1 MWTLRFWQQWPRDN
15 RIFLLALFVVFAAA
29 LTQMWAA
36 YFIEPSPAVYLQ
48 TIKEPEL
55 NEIPV
60 DQFSKGPF
68 DFTVKGN
75 NYVILQRQLGST
87 LATSVGVA
95 YTYLFT
101 LAVFVIGMLAV
112 ISTLGRFYYL
122 VGMGIFILFVT
133 TLSPEV
139 LGVMGQYN
147 KTFTVTMMAFYCL
160 PSFWLFYFGPTV
172 SFIARIA
179 VFTVVTV
186 AIWAIIYFLSATEMP
201 FLFLATYSAEAG
213 LIACTLFIVTV
224 SHEIIAGFIFAV
236 TQSTRQGKSL
246 NHFLIISMIY
256 FLNLV
261 LAYAVRFGFIKWDL
275 ITVDLFLLLTI
286 SAILGIWGIRQR
298 QKTFE
303 GVIEGDPYAVFAFLL
318 MGVFTFATIAMFMFN
333 ANDTALSAI
342 SDIII
347 FSHLGFGFIFLTY
360 IFSNF
365 LGMLAQNFTV
375 HKVLYSPN
383 NMPYF
388 TFRLAGL
395 IVTLAL
401 VFYNAWQVP
410 VHNAMSGYYNGIG
423 DLYMKLNNDRLAR
436 AYYDESRTYGFRG
449 HHSNYALANIEGAL
463 FNVSDERTFYAEAS
477 GRRPT
482 EMSLLNWAQSYQS
495 VNDNLGAV
503 ATLSDGVAKLE
514 NHKAIE
520 NTLGLL
526 YARNGLPDSAIKYL
540 ESSGKSSPYKD
551 IATANILGLQALN
564 RISLPPDTTSQPGG
578 DPVAIANRLAVLN
591 MLGYPTN
598 GSFALPADTVLTLQQ
613 AAGISNWLINQRNSE
628 DTTFVR
634 KIVSLA
640 RKPSN
645 SGFKEPLLFAAAIS
659 LYNSGETKEGFMML
673 EEVTV
678 GSELQG
684 KYNNILTVWSI
695 ENDEPQRALG
705 YADYAVSQRYA
716 PAQLTYAVALT
727 ENLPAGGNEQLRNTI
742 TAWDSLRT
750 GGDTI
755 TNALANR
762 IRRAL
767 LQPSASLSDEDK
779 YVYARYRLSAAD
791 SNTFFDLVPTV
802 QDDNVKAKILL
813 DLAQK
818 FHSMDKP
825 RAALRSL
832 QRVAGLELTD
842 PAIGPRMQLL
852 EMLSRVRMGQTS
864 IVLQALQQYPVGF
877 KGKEKKY
884 KVYFDALAAQAAG
897 DSTNANKYFHWL
909 GEANPYFEDG
919 LIAAAEYFQ
928 KKGDTSYNLI
938 AEGLLYHPSSI
949 RIRKAYTLESARQG
963 FEGYSRNALA
973 SLKPLIGARDHA
985 ELTRQVD
992 TLLAVER

>member
-1 MWTLRFWQQWPRDN
+1 MWTLRFWQEWPRGN
-15 RIFLLALFVVFAAA
+15 RIFLLILFVVFAAA
-29 LTQMWAA
+29 LVQMWTA
-36 YFIEPSPAVYLQ
+36 YFIEPAPAIQLQ
-48 TIKEPEL
+48 TIKEAEL

-75 NYVILQRQLGST
+75 NYVILQRQLGSMLT
-87 LATSVGVA
+87 TSTTIA
-95 YTYLFT
+95 YTYLFA

-139 LGVMGQYN
+139 LGVMGQYG

-160 PSFWLFYFGPTV
+160 PSFWLFYFGTTV
-172 SFIARIA
+172 QFWGRIA
-179 VFTVVTV
+179 VFTAVTA
-186 AIWAIIYFLSATEMP
+186 AIWAIIYFFSATEMP
-201 FLFLATYSAEAG
+201 FLFLATYAAEAG
-213 LIACTLFIVTV
+213 LIACGLFIVTV
-224 SHEIIAGFIFAV
+224 SHEIIAGFVFAV

-261 LAYAVRFGFIKWDL
+261 LAYSVRFGFIKWDL
-275 ITVDLFLLLTI
+275 ITVDLFLLLMI
-286 SAILGIWGIRQR
+286 SGILGIWGIRQR

-303 GVIEGDPYAVFAFLL
+303 GIIEGDPYAVFAFIL
-318 MGVFTFATIAMFMFN
+318 MGIFTFATISMFMFN

-365 LGMLAQNFTV
+365 MAMLARNYAV

-388 TFRLAGL
+388 TFRLGGL

-410 VHNAMSGYYNGIG
+410 VHNAMSGYYNGVG
-423 DLYMKLNNDRLAR
+423 DLYLKLNNGRLAR

-463 FNVSDERTFYAEAS
+463 FNVGDERIFYAEAS
-477 GRRPT
+477 GLRPT
-482 EMSLLNWAQSYQS
+482 EMALLNWAQSYQS
-495 VNDNLGAV
+495 ANDNLGAI
-503 ATLSDGVAKLE
+503 ATLSDGITRLE
-514 NHKAIE
+514 SHKAIE

-526 YARNGLPDSAIKYL
+526 YARNGLPDSAVKYL
-540 ESSGKSSPYKD
+540 QSAGESSKYKD
-551 IATANILGLQALN
+551 IASANLLALQALG
-564 RISLPPDTTSQPGG
+564 RISLQSDTTGQPVG
-578 DPVAIANRLAVLN
+578 DHVITANRLAVLN
-591 MLGYPTN
+591 RLGYTTN
-598 GSFALPADTVLTLQQ
+598 GSFTLPADTVLTLPQ
-613 AAGISNWLINQRNSE
+613 AAAISNWLINQRNSD

-634 KIVSLA
+634 KVVSLA
-640 RKPSN
+640 RRPSN
-645 SGFKEPLLFAAAIS
+645 YGFKEPLLFAAAIS
-659 LYNSGETKEGFMML
+659 LYNSGETKEAFMML

-695 ENDEPQRALG
+695 ENDEPARGLG
-705 YADYAVSQRYA
+705 YADYAVSQSYG

-727 ENLPAGGNEQLRNTI
+727 ENLPAAGNEQLRNAI
-742 TAWDSLRT
+742 IAWDSLRV

-762 IRRAL
+762 IHRVL
-767 LQPSASLSDEDK
+767 SQQPASFSDEDK
-779 YVYARYRLSAAD
+779 YVFARYRLSASD
-791 SNTFFDLVPTV
+791 SARFFDLVPTV

-818 FHSMDKP
+818 FHKMDNP
-825 RAALRSL
+825 RAALRSI
-832 QRVAGLELTD
+832 QRIAGLQLTD
-842 PAIGPRMQLL
+842 PAIGPGMQVL

-864 IVLQALQQYPVGF
+864 VVVQAMKQNPVVF

-884 KVYFDALAAQAAG
+884 KVYFDALGAQTAG

-909 GEANPYFEDG
+909 GTANPYFEDG
-919 LIAAAEYFQ
+919 VIAAAEYFQ
-928 KKGDTSYNLI
+928 NKGHTSYNLL
-938 AEGLLYHPSSI
+938 AEALLYHPSSI
-949 RIRKAYTLESARQG
+949 RIRKAYAVESARRG
-963 FEGYSRNALA
+963 FEDYSRNALA
-973 SLKPLIGARDHA
+973 TLKPLLNQRDHSD
-985 ELTRQVD
+985 LTRQVD
-992 TLLAVER
+992 ALLAVER